1 MADAVRF
8 QQSIEFQP
16 SLDFAKEA
24 SPVSAMTAAPSMSR
38 FDLVVAG
45 VDVPQGVICEIDVPL
60 GRSAL
65 QHQPST
71 LWACLRIQADTCR
84 QLALTERN
92 RLFWLRLADE
102 WAELAITAEPQ
113 EALPKVSA

>member
-16 SLDFAKEA
+16 SLDFVKEA
-24 SPVSAMTAAPSMSR
+24 SPVSAMTTAPSMSR

-71 LWACLRIQADTCR
+71 LWACSVRPR
-84 QLALTERN
+84 
-92 RLFWLRLADE
+92 
-102 WAELAITAEPQ
+102 AELSTIAAINHRLSTLCGVAE
-113 EALPKVSA
+113 AR